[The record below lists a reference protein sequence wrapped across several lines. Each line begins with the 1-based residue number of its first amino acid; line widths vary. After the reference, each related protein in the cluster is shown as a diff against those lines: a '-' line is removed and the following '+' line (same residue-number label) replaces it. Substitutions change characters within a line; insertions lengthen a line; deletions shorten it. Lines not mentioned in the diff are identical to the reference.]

1 MSQDTFARVEKKYVI
16 SREQYEWIRQF
27 LAEYTVEDEYGQST
41 IRNVYYDTPGEE
53 MIRHSIQKPEF
64 KEKVRVRGYGKIG
77 RNDDVFVELKRK
89 YRGIVYK
96 RRVSMPL
103 SEAERFLARRGGQ
116 EWKKNHTF
124 SSRKENQSPMTGKG
138 DRSQREEGSRSEAV
152 RKVFLPQKERPSQEE
167 GDFVHRQILREL
179 EYTRDRYDLRPNMYI
194 AYDRVALYG
203 KEDRSLRLTFDQRIR
218 NRRQGLTLDGEEP
231 ENLYFEQGE
240 VVMEIKCGSAYPL
253 WLCRML
259 GEQKIYPTSFSK
271 YGAFYMKERNQQY
284 DGKCD

>member
-103 SEAERFLARRGGQ
+103 SEAEKFLARRG
-116 EWKKNHTF
+116 
-124 SSRKENQSPMTGKG
+124 SRNSVEGK
-138 DRSQREEGSRSEAV
+138 DVCCQRE
-152 RKVFLPQKERPSQEE
+152 RKPER
-167 GDFVHRQILREL
+167 
-179 EYTRDRYDLRPNMYI
+179 
-194 AYDRVALYG
+194 
-203 KEDRSLRLTFDQRIR
+203 
-218 NRRQGLTLDGEEP
+218 DGEEGFP
-231 ENLYFEQGE
+231 AAEGTP
-240 VVMEIKCGSAYPL
+240 KSGRGR
-253 WLCRML
+253 LCASPDPAGTGIHQRS
-259 GEQKIYPTSFSK
+259 I
-271 YGAFYMKERNQQY
+271 
-284 DGKCD
+284 

>member
-103 SEAERFLARRGGQ
+103 SEAEKFLARRG
-116 EWKKNHTF
+116 
-124 SSRKENQSPMTGKG
+124 SRNSVEGK
-138 DRSQREEGSRSEAV
+138 DVCCQREKGSRSETV
-152 RKVFLPQKERPSQEE
+152 RKVFLPQKERPNQEE

-179 EYTRDRYDLRPNMYI
+179 EYTRDQYDLRPNMYI

-218 NRRQGLTLDGEEP
+218 NRRRGLTLDGEEP
-231 ENLYFEQGE
+231 ENLYFEHGE

-259 GEQKIYPTSFSK
+259 GRQEIYPTSFSK
-271 YGAFYMKERNQQY
+271 YGAFYTKERNQQY

>member
-1 MSQDTFARVEKKYVI
+1 MSQETFARVEKKYVI

-77 RNDDVFVELKRK
+77 RNDNVFVELKRK
-89 YRGIVYK
+89 YQGIVYK

-103 SEAERFLARRGGQ
+103 SEAEKFLARRRSWNSAEGKDVCCQG
-116 EWKKNHTF
+116 EKG
-124 SSRKENQSPMTGKG
+124 SQSEM
-138 DRSQREEGSRSEAV
+138 V
-152 RKVFLPQKERPSQEE
+152 RKVFLPQKERPNQEE
-167 GDFVHRQILREL
+167 GDFVHRQILR
-179 EYTRDRYDLRPNMYI
+179 
-194 AYDRVALYG
+194 
-203 KEDRSLRLTFDQRIR
+203 
-218 NRRQGLTLDGEEP
+218 EP

-259 GEQKIYPTSFSK
+259 GGQKIYPTSFSK
-271 YGAFYMKERNQQY
+271 YGAFYKKERNQQY

>member
-89 YRGIVYK
+89 YQGIVYK

-103 SEAERFLARRGGQ
+103 SEAEKFLARRRSWNSV
-116 EWKKNHTF
+116 E
-124 SSRKENQSPMTGKG
+124 GKDVCCQG
-138 DRSQREEGSRSEAV
+138 EEGSQSEMV
-152 RKVFLPQKERPSQEE
+152 RKVFQPQKERPNQEE

-218 NRRQGLTLDGEEP
+218 NRRRGLTLDGEEP

-259 GEQKIYPTSFSK
+259 GGQKIYPTSFSK
-271 YGAFYMKERNQQY
+271 YGAFYTKERNQQY

>member
-103 SEAERFLARRGGQ
+103 SEAEKFLARRG
-116 EWKKNHTF
+116 
-124 SSRKENQSPMTGKG
+124 SRNSVEGK
-138 DRSQREEGSRSEAV
+138 DVCCQREKGSRRGRFSCRRRNAQI
-152 RKVFLPQKERPSQEE
+152 RK
-167 GDFVHRQILREL
+167 RETL
-179 EYTRDRYDLRPNMYI
+179 CIARSCGNWNTPEINMTCDRTCI
-194 AYDRVALYG
+194 SHTTA
-203 KEDRSLRLTFDQRIR
+203 
-218 NRRQGLTLDGEEP
+218 
-231 ENLYFEQGE
+231 
-240 VVMEIKCGSAYPL
+240 
-253 WLCRML
+253 
-259 GEQKIYPTSFSK
+259 
-271 YGAFYMKERNQQY
+271 
-284 DGKCD
+284 